1 MEGGRGMT
9 AQSEKGVGRLQMEEG
24 GVHQERDRGW
34 SIRGQGIA
42 KEVNK
47 RAYKREDKMG
57 NIDAEKGE
65 DYVQKYRFRGFQN
78 LSNLVF
84 CKISASTI
92 VAPFV
97 TFF

>member
-1 MEGGRGMT
+1 
-9 AQSEKGVGRLQMEEG
+9 MEEG
-24 GVHQERDRGW
+24 GVHQERDRGG
-34 SIRGQGIA
+34 SIRGLGIA

-65 DYVQKYRFRGFQN
+65 DYAQKYRFRGFQN

-92 VAPFV
+92 VQLLPLL
-97 TFF
+97 

>member
-1 MEGGRGMT
+1 
-9 AQSEKGVGRLQMEEG
+9 MEEG

-65 DYVQKYRFRGFQN
+65 DYAQKYRFRGFQN

-84 CKISASTI
+84 LQNFCKYNCC
-92 VAPFV
+92 PFCDI
-97 TFF
+97 FLML